1 MTRTHGQ
8 SNTRGVAESVFL
20 KMSSTLSSGHDF
32 KVFADNYFTTLPL
45 LDELKQHQIWYVGTI
60 WINRL
65 SNFPLLYEKDMQKKV
80 CGSYYYNRISV
91 RWFDNE
97 AVTLVPSFVDIEP
110 VNSVRHFDRKV
121 WQCIM
126 IEQSYI
132 ALIYSKY
139 MESIKKTRND
149 VLFLQTKHKS
159 L

>member
-20 KMSSTLSSGHDF
+20 KMSSKLSSGHDF
-32 KVFADNYFTTLPL
+32 KVFENNYFTTLPL
-45 LDELKQHQIWYVGTI
+45 LDELKQRQIWYVGTI

-65 SNFPLLYEKDMQKKV
+65 SNCPLLYEKDMQKKV

-110 VNSVRHFDRKV
+110 VNSVRCFDRKV
-121 WQCIM
+121 SW
-126 IEQSYI
+126 
-132 ALIYSKY
+132 
-139 MESIKKTRND
+139 
-149 VLFLQTKHKS
+149 
-159 L
+159 